1 MIEEKSIISAG
12 KFLKPHGLKGELNVL
27 VEFDSEIL
35 EEDYPIIVDVDGI
48 YVPFYA
54 ESVRPKGHFSSL
66 VKLQGVDS
74 QEETRPFVNKE
85 FYMLRR
91 DVAEF
96 LDIDEDEL
104 GMDDEFVGYKVYDDV
119 HGYIGTVEDV
129 DSSTANMLLL
139 VRPDAEDADIIY
151 IPFDPD
157 FITSIEESEDRSER
171 RMNLN
176 LPAGLLDLNA

>member
-74 QEETRPFVNKE
+74 QEETGRLSTKNSICC
-85 FYMLRR
+85 
-91 DVAEF
+91 AE
-96 LDIDEDEL
+96 
-104 GMDDEFVGYKVYDDV
+104 MWR
-119 HGYIGTVEDV
+119 
-129 DSSTANMLLL
+129 SSL
-139 VRPDAEDADIIY
+139 I
-151 IPFDPD
+151 
-157 FITSIEESEDRSER
+157 
-171 RMNLN
+171 
-176 LPAGLLDLNA
+176 

>member
-27 VEFDSEIL
+27 VEFDSAIL
-35 EEDYPIIVDVDGI
+35 EEDYPIIVDIDGI

-74 QEETRPFVNKE
+74 QEEARPFVNKE
-85 FYMLRR
+85 FYLLRS

-96 LDIDEDEL
+96 MDVDEDEIQTE
-104 GMDDEFVGYKVYDDV
+104 DEFVGYKVYDKD
-119 HGYIGTVEDV
+119 HGYIGTVESV
-129 DSSTANMLLL
+129 DSSTANLLLL
-139 VRPDAEDADIIY
+139 VRPDGEDADIIY

-157 FITSIEESEDRSER
+157 FITSVEEDRDTGECS
-171 RMNLN
+171 MNLD
-176 LPAGLLDLNA
+176 LPDGLLDLNA